1 MNSPIHLILGG
12 NRSGKSLY
20 AEQVASRSRREVI
33 YVATYSTEKMDP
45 EMQKR
50 IEAHR
55 ARRPR
60 DWKTIENRFDFAEI
74 LCENND
80 KTILIDSL
88 TLWLSYW
95 QMQGKKEKEIL
106 SDLEKV
112 LKLDHKKASLIIV
125 SDEVGMGLVPENAEA
140 RIFRDLCGKANQ
152 LIAQHAATI
161 EFVIAG
167 LPLALKKA
175 S

>member
-1 MNSPIHLILGG
+1 MNSLIHLILGG
-12 NRSGKSLY
+12 NRSGKSQY
-20 AEQVASRSRREVI
+20 AEQVASRSGREVI
-33 YVATYSTEKMDP
+33 YVATYLLDKIDP

-50 IEAHR
+50 IEEHR
-55 ARRPR
+55 QRRPST
-60 DWKTIENRFDFAEI
+60 WKTIENRFDLAEI

-106 SDLEKV
+106 SDLEKA

-125 SDEVGMGLVPENAEA
+125 SDEVGMGLVPENTEA
-140 RIFRDLCGKANQ
+140 RIFRDLCGQANQ
-152 LIAQHAATI
+152 LVTSYATRV
-161 EFVIAG
+161 ELVVAG
-167 LPLALKKA
+167 LPLVLKKI